1 MSATSL
7 PRRIG
12 IVGLGLIGGS
22 VARALKRVDDPPV
35 IVASSLDP
43 DDLSRALEEGVA
55 DEIHDDPGMV
65 ASEVGLVIYGT
76 PLEETL
82 KLLRIHRDRWSAN
95 AVITDV
101 SGLKEP
107 VLRRVREIGEAERY
121 VGSHPMAGSE
131 ERGYVASRADLFRDA
146 VVYLVR
152 GDAEEPAAERVETL
166 WTAVGARPAW
176 REAATHDEEIVWTSH
191 LPQLVSN
198 AVAAVL
204 AREGVDPGAL
214 GTGGRDVTRLA
225 ASPPELW
232 GELLRRMPASE
243 RRALGAVARELE
255 RLAEL
260 VAGDRR
266 DELAGYMEAT
276 RRWSR
281 GGDQVP

>member
-1 MSATSL
+1 M
-7 PRRIG
+7 
-12 IVGLGLIGGS
+12 GGS
-22 VARALKRVDDPPV
+22 LARALKAGDDPPE

-55 DEIHDDPGMV
+55 DQIHHGAGEV
-65 ASEVGLVIYGT
+65 ASTTDLVVYAA
-76 PLEETL
+76 PLDQTL
-82 KLLRIHRDRWSAN
+82 ALLGAHRSVWRPD
-95 AVITDV
+95 AVLTDV
-101 SGLKEP
+101 AGLKAP
-107 VLRRVREIGEAERY
+107 VLRRVRELGAAERY

-131 ERGYVASRADLFRDA
+131 ERGYAASRADLFRDA
-146 VVYLVR
+146 VVHLVR
-152 GDAEEPAAERVETL
+152 GDADETAAERVEAL
-166 WTAVGARPAW
+166 WRAVGSRPGWIGAGD
-176 REAATHDEEIVWTSH
+176 HDEEMVWASH

-204 AREGVDPGAL
+204 AREGLDPGSL

-243 RRALGAVARELE
+243 CRALEAVARELE

-276 RRWSR
+276 RRWIRR
-281 GGDQVP
+281 GGAER